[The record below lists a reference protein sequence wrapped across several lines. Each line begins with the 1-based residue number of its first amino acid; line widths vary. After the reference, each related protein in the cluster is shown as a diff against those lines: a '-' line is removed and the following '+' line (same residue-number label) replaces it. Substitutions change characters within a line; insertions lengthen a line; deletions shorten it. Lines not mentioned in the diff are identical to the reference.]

1 MSSLEEK
8 RAEQLLEKMPYD
20 RAVLIPVNPDGT
32 LAGVACKN
40 LDFEQAMV
48 AAWAFA
54 VGVAQNSVVGDDS
67 TIVADAMAS
76 EVSRL
81 RPRLYIAQGAI
92 SGHTS

>member
-8 RAEQLLEKMPYD
+8 RAEDLLEKMPYD

-32 LAGVACKN
+32 LAGVAVKN

-54 VGVAQNSVVGDDS
+54 VGVAENRAEGDESV
-67 TIVADAMAS
+67 TVARAMSHQMEAT
-76 EVSRL
+76 RK
-81 RPRLYIAQGAI
+81 RLYVPR
-92 SGHTS
+92 